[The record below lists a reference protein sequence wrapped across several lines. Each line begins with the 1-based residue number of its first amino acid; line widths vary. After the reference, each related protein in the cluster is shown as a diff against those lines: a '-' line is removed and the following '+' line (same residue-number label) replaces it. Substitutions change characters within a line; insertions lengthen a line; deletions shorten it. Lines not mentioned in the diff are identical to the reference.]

1 MADRLMEFVVPLLIV
16 IIGLEVVQLY
26 YLQVFRT
33 RQVEIRNKLG
43 DVEERTRELTDQSS
57 G

>member
-1 MADRLMEFVVPLLIV
+1 MQYIAMMLAVV
-16 IIGLEVVQLY
+16 IGLQLVQLY

-43 DVEERTRELTDQSS
+43 DVEERSRVLTDQSS

>member
-26 YLQVFRT
+26 YLQVLRI
-33 RQVEIRNKLG
+33 RQVEIRDKLRR
-43 DVEERTRELTDQSS
+43 VEEKTRTLAADS
-57 G
+57 